1 MQHGALS
8 ILALLLLLGCS
19 KGLPAAEPPASNRA
33 DAAIEVPASS
43 PAGFQ
48 FPYLLVPPLDA
59 HRASPPFLLVETNNT
74 GIVSD
79 NFEVHRQAAHVIA
92 SVSSV
97 GHYVA
102 ARLNVPFLVPIF
114 PRPASLPLTYTHA
127 LDRDTLLISDGPL
140 RRLDLQLIAMIDDA
154 RTRLAARGWVVGA
167 QVLASG
173 FSASGSFANRFA
185 LLHPDRVRG
194 VACGGINGILT
205 LPLSSSAGIDLPY
218 PIGVGDLSKLVG
230 ATLSVE
236 TWRRVPQFVY
246 MGADDD
252 NDAVAFDDAYPPEQR
267 RLVHQ
272 LLGARMQPDRWA
284 AVQALYRASG
294 ANVRFRTYPGM
305 GHGTNG
311 AINEEVAQFFEAV
324 LAASD

>member
-114 PRPASLPLTYTHA
+114 PRPASPTA
-127 LDRDTLLISDGPL
+127 L
-140 RRLDLQLIAMIDDA
+140 
-154 RTRLAARGWVVGA
+154 
-167 QVLASG
+167 
-173 FSASGSFANRFA
+173 
-185 LLHPDRVRG
+185 
-194 VACGGINGILT
+194 
-205 LPLSSSAGIDLPY
+205 
-218 PIGVGDLSKLVG
+218 
-230 ATLSVE
+230 
-236 TWRRVPQFVY
+236 
-246 MGADDD
+246 
-252 NDAVAFDDAYPPEQR
+252 EQR
-267 RLVHQ
+267 RDRSAVPDWRWRSQ
-272 LLGARMQPDRWA
+272 QARRSNVVGRDVAARA
-284 AVQALYRASG
+284 AVRL
-294 ANVRFRTYPGM
+294 
-305 GHGTNG
+305 HGCG
-311 AINEEVAQFFEAV
+311 RRQ
-324 LAASD
+324 